1 MVVEKI
7 KRAETHR
14 RTVKVADLSSR
25 WPAMCIH
32 GDKSQP
38 ERDWVLSGTINTL
51 ADIHCTTVLC
61 TVVLC
66 CPEPCV
72 GSACIIIQTELN

>member
-51 ADIHCTTVLC
+51 TDISLYDSSLYCC
-61 TVVLC
+61 VVL
-66 CPEPCV
+66 P
-72 GSACIIIQTELN
+72 

>member
-38 ERDWVLSGTINTL
+38 ERDWVLSGTINTHT
-51 ADIHCTTVLC
+51 DISLYDSSLYCC
-61 TVVLC
+61 VVL
-66 CPEPCV
+66 P
-72 GSACIIIQTELN
+72 